1 MNVPLVDLSI
11 QHAQIADEV
20 DRSWHAL
27 IESSAFVLGDD
38 VADFEREYAVF
49 SGRSS
54 CVGVA
59 SGTDALELALRGI
72 DVGPGDEVVVPVNS
86 FVASAVAVVRTGA
99 TPVFVDVD
107 PEHLLVDPEAV
118 EATLGPRTRAIMA
131 VHLFGQMAP
140 MRALA
145 EVGRSSGCPLVEDA
159 AQAHG
164 ATQNG
169 THPGS
174 IGAAAATSFYPGKN
188 LGAYGDAGAVLT
200 DDQDLAQLVR
210 QLRNYGSTTKYV
222 HPIVGFN
229 SRLDTLQAVVL
240 RAKLRRLPTW
250 NQQRAAAASF
260 YDEVLA
266 EHADVIQTPGVAPGN
281 RHVWHLYVVRVSN
294 RDAVVEALH
303 ERGIGRESTTPRRCT
318 WRRPFVSS
326 VVAVATSRLPSGRRT
341 RSFPS
346 PSTPGSRKLARREQP
361 RR

>member
-1 MNVPLVDLSI
+1 M
-11 QHAQIADEV
+11 
-20 DRSWHAL
+20 
-27 IESSAFVLGDD
+27 
-38 VADFEREYAVF
+38 
-49 SGRSS
+49 
-54 CVGVA
+54 
-59 SGTDALELALRGI
+59 
-72 DVGPGDEVVVPVNS
+72 
-86 FVASAVAVVRTGA
+86 VRTGA

-303 ERGIGRESTTPRRCT
+303 ERGIGAGIHYPTPLHLEAAFRELGGCRGDFP
-318 WRRPFVSS
+318 
-326 VVAVATSRLPSGRRT
+326 VAERAADEILSLPIYPGITQAGQERT
-341 RSFPS
+341 AEALIQAVR
-346 PSTPGSRKLARREQP
+346 
-361 RR
+361 